1 MLKRWNQLF
10 FRASLSMYDVM
21 GLSIIIGLATTSFW
35 FFLLFI
41 PLIITSV
48 HFQLLFARDDK

>member
-1 MLKRWNQLF
+1 
-10 FRASLSMYDVM
+10 M
-21 GLSIIIGLATTSFW
+21 GISIIIGLATTSFW